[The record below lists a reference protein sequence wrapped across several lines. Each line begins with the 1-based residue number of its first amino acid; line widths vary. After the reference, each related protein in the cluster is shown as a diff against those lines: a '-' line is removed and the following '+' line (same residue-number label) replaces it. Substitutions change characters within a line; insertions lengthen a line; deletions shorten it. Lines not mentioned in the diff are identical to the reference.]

1 MARDKHLNA
10 WFPGTFPSVCGNCSK
25 PKIGAFTGARFA
37 GICPHAFLPITAGRR
52 EAIVSTCSP
61 LPNRFMIKVSTQY
74 AVNLVCIL
82 VDFLSRSPI
91 KSFLLEPFRH
101 DSNVRFCFSMSGF
114 LLSQILGWH
123 SATGPATPIVKRFKL
138 YMTSNADTRAV
149 SNKTKSLI
157 QERNVY
163 EGREKP
169 VTMRFLR
176 LAWFRADRVSP
187 RKVV

>member
-1 MARDKHLNA
+1 MPLT
-10 WFPGTFPSVCGNCSK
+10 WSVSWS
-25 PKIGAFTGARFA
+25 IFLA
-37 GICPHAFLPITAGRR
+37 GHRSSHFFLY
-52 EAIVSTCSP
+52 
-61 LPNRFMIKVSTQY
+61 Q
-74 AVNLVCIL
+74 
-82 VDFLSRSPI
+82 
-91 KSFLLEPFRH
+91 FRH

-114 LLSQILGWH
+114 LLSQILGWR

-176 LAWFRADRVSP
+176 LARFHADGVLPWKTVRLIGFSATITGFVTSFEKP
-187 RKVV
+187 LMQSLKCSR

>member
-1 MARDKHLNA
+1 MS
-10 WFPGTFPSVCGNCSK
+10 TFSVRTRELLKAENR
-25 PKIGAFTGARFA
+25 RFY
-37 GICPHAFLPITAGRR
+37 R
-52 EAIVSTCSP
+52 CSP
-61 LPNRFMIKVSTQY
+61 FAETCPCAFSTIYIRQAGGRSSSRPAPLQLATSLLRSQPCLPLTWSVSWS
-74 AVNLVCIL
+74 LIL
-82 VDFLSRSPI
+82 VGHRSSRFFLNR
-91 KSFLLEPFRH
+91 FRH

-114 LLSQILGWH
+114 LPSQILGWH
-123 SATGPATPIVKRFKL
+123 SATGPATTIVKRFKL